1 MGSDIAGFI
10 QRDAAGGVDQ
20 REFFSFLLRIA
31 L

>member
-1 MGSDIAGFI
+1 MGGDVAGFI

-20 REFFSFLLRIA
+20 RELLSFLLRVT